1 MTKQNKKPEYEEIE
15 IDLNKHDVEIFSAAG
30 SYLYVKVDGEYID
43 GGSTDWMLMRVEFIA
58 PLYMG
63 EESNHK
69 KTLKV
74 IMKNFEH

>member
-1 MTKQNKKPEYEEIE
+1 MYEQNKKPEYEEID
-15 IDLNKHDVEIFSAAG
+15 IDLNEHDVEIFSKAG

-43 GGSTDWMLMRVEFIA
+43 GGSTDRLLKRVEFIA

-74 IMKNFEH
+74 IMKNLEH